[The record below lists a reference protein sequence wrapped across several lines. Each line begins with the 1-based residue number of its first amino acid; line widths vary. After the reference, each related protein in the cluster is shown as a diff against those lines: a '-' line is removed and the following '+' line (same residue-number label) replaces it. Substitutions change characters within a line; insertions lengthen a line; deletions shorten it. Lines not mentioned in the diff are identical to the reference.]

1 MSFAE
6 NLVDE
11 SMNLSDIME
20 LDFSFDKIQSS
31 INKLDNISKDIVY
44 MKFIEE
50 KSNQEIS
57 DLLGISHDN
66 IRQRLSRAIKFLKE
80 ITKDI

>member
-1 MSFAE
+1 
-6 NLVDE
+6 
-11 SMNLSDIME
+11 MNLSDIME

-31 INKLDNISKDIVY
+31 INELDTISRDIVY

-57 DLLGISHDN
+57 ELI
-66 IRQRLSRAIKFLKE
+66 
-80 ITKDI
+80 